1 MLKKPIKAKSLNGTV
16 TLFLRDMTGVKPD
29 RKFVLNPITVTPIP
43 VEYGES
49 MLSSP
54 SIQRLVREGRIIII
68 EGEAEL
74 VEKVI
79 EEGYATEAS
88 FVKVDREAI
97 KKTLLGTNITEIK
110 KLFDPENPQLSQLA
124 LDIARENVEDMKTF
138 AIKEVEKI
146 TQSSIQVIE
155 E

>member
-1 MLKKPIKAKSLNGTV
+1 MLKKPIKAKSLNGV
-16 TLFLRDMTGVKPD
+16 VSLFLRDMTGVKPD
-29 RKFVLNPITVTPIP
+29 RKFVLNPTTVTPIP

-49 MLSSP
+49 LLSSP

-68 EGEAEL
+68 EGETEL
-74 VEKVI
+74 VEQVI
-79 EEGYATEAS
+79 EEGYATADN
-88 FVKVDREAI
+88 FTKIDREAI
-97 KKTLLGTNITEIK
+97 KKTLLGTNITAIK

-146 TQSSIQVIE
+146 TKSSIQVIE